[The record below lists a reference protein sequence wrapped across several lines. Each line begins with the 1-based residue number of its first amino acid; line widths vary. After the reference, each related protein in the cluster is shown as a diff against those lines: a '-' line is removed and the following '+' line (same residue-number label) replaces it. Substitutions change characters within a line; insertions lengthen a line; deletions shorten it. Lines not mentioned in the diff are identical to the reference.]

1 MVKILATD
9 TPIFFSNRLLHSI
22 LTSTMWSTQIPGK
35 HMKFSGR
42 QYLRIINEWRAKI
55 TVISNKVGGLEG
67 VTDKCEYLTTYW

>member
-1 MVKILATD
+1 
-9 TPIFFSNRLLHSI
+9 
-22 LTSTMWSTQIPGK
+22 MWSVQIPGK

-55 TVISNKVGGLEG
+55 TVISNKVGGLLEG